1 MRLHLAHGIE
11 HDADNDQQTRAA
23 EKLRRDR
30 WDVQSLA
37 HKAGQN
43 GDQSKKN
50 RARERKPRHSEIEK
64 IRCRFSGSDARN
76 VTTVFLEVV
85 RDLRWLELRGNPK
98 ITEEENHGRKS
109 DIMGPAGGKRAG
121 DAIRSRTVLKTV
133 ADNRGWEEKQRP
145 RE

>member
-1 MRLHLAHGIE
+1 MVSSMTPTMINRLVPPK
-11 HDADNDQQTRAA
+11 NC
-23 EKLRRDR
+23 
-30 WDVQSLA
+30 
-37 HKAGQN
+37 AG
-43 GDQSKKN
+43 
-50 RARERKPRHSEIEK
+50 ERKPRHGEIEK

-76 VTTVFLEVV
+76 VTAVFLQVV

-98 ITEEENHGRKS
+98 ITEEENHGRES
-109 DIMGPAGGKRAG
+109 DIMGPAVGKRAG